1 MPAGFKYYQPDPA
14 NTDALSTIPPFK
26 MAASCSTQGAGSQM
40 RQHGAGYLPIENYG
54 LIGNMRTC
62 ALVGMD
68 GSVDYMCWPEFDS
81 PSVFCR
87 LLDKDKGGYF
97 SIHPA
102 SHLNCTTKQQYLPSS
117 NILQTRYIHE
127 DGVADLVDF
136 FPRPKSSKVIFKGPK
151 QSAYRE
157 MTSVQEELKKW
168 LVRRVECIRGHLEL
182 DVELFPAFE
191 YATEPHETTIV
202 QETNVA
208 HGSTSKTVTFHS
220 KNVKLQLDVT
230 IDRGEDNDDKYPVV
244 KFKKVMK
251 EGMLGEGVVASIHVH
266 PGQAVSFVLRNDLP
280 NHVTE
285 VISPAVLDTQQH
297 DTQSYW
303 YNWISQSKY
312 KGRWRE
318 VVSRSLMILKL
329 MTYEPTGAIIAAPTF
344 SIPEDIGGVRN
355 WDYRFCWVR
364 DASFTIYIL
373 LRLGFTEEAD
383 AYMDFINE
391 RFLQS
396 RVSDGGLPIMFTI
409 RGETDIPERELS
421 HLDGYKGSK
430 PVRVGNGAAFHQ
442 QFDIYGELMDAIYLY
457 NKYGKPIHYDAWV
470 TVRQLLDYVLTI
482 LDQPDMSIWEVRN
495 NKQNFTYSKIMLW
508 VAFDRGLRLAEKRN
522 FPCPN
527 RWKWLEAK
535 DKLYEEIMERGYNKE
550 MKCFVQSYENN
561 TMLDSSIL
569 IAPLVFFIA
578 PNDPRFLNTLDRI
591 MLPPEKGGL
600 TSTGLVYRYD
610 TELSEDGVGGREGA
624 FSMCTFWLVEAMTR
638 ASVYEPK
645 YLVRA
650 INLFENMLSFSNHLM
665 MFSEEISRSGEQ
677 LGNTPQAF
685 SHLALISAAFNLD
698 RVSEFKR

>member
-1 MPAGFKYYQPDPA
+1 
-14 NTDALSTIPPFK
+14 
-26 MAASCSTQGAGSQM
+26 MATHSPSSNGQM
-40 RQHGAGYLPIENYG
+40 RKLAGGYLPIENYG

-97 SIHPA
+97 TIHPA
-102 SHLNCTTKQQYLPSS
+102 GDLSCTTKQQYLPSS

-127 DGVADLVDF
+127 NGVVDLVDF
-136 FPRPKSSKVIFKGPK
+136 FPRPKNAKVIFKGNK
-151 QSAYRE
+151 QSVYRE

-168 LVRRVECIRGHLEL
+168 LVRRVECIRGEFEL
-182 DVELFPAFE
+182 DVEIFPAFE
-191 YATEPHETTIV
+191 YATEPHETTILLEENHPHAA
-202 QETNVA
+202 Q
-208 HGSTSKTVTFHS
+208 SKTVTFHS
-220 KNVKLQLDVT
+220 KTVKLQLDVN
-230 IDRGEDNDDKYPVV
+230 IDKGEEDSGACPQVR
-244 KFKKVMK
+244 FKKVMK
-251 EGMLGEGVVASIHVH
+251 PGMLGEGVVASIKVSE
-266 PGQAVSFVLRNDLP
+266 GQAISFILRNDLP

-285 VISPAVLDTQQH
+285 NITTAVLDTQQH

-303 YNWISQSKY
+303 FNWISKSKY

-318 VVSRSLMILKL
+318 VVARSLMILKL

-355 WDYRFCWVR
+355 WDYRFSWVR
-364 DASFTIYIL
+364 DSSFTIYIL

-383 AYMDFINE
+383 SYMDFISE
-391 RFLQS
+391 RLLKS
-396 RVSDGGLPIMFTI
+396 RMADGGLPIMFTI
-409 RGETDIPERELS
+409 RGETEIPERELS
-421 HLDGYKGSK
+421 HLDGYRGSR
-430 PVRVGNGAAFHQ
+430 PVRIGNGAAYHQ

-457 NKYGKPIHYDAWV
+457 NKYGKPIHWDLWV
-470 TVRQLLDYVLTI
+470 SVRKMLDYVLTI
-482 LDQPDMSIWEVRN
+482 MKEPDMSIWEVRN
-495 NKQNFTYSKIMLW
+495 NKQNFVYSKIMLW

-527 RWKWLEAK
+527 RAKWLEAR
-535 DKLYEEIMERGYNKE
+535 DFLYEEIMEKGYNKE

-578 PNDPRFLNTLDRI
+578 PNDPRFLNTMDRI
-591 MLPPEKGGL
+591 MLPPDKGGL

-638 ASVYEPK
+638 ASMYEPK

-650 INLFENMLSFSNHLM
+650 VNLFENMLGFSNHLQ

-698 RVSEFKR
+698 RVSEFRR

>member
-1 MPAGFKYYQPDPA
+1 MTA
-14 NTDALSTIPPFK
+14 
-26 MAASCSTQGAGSQM
+26 CSTQSTDSQM
-40 RQHGAGYLPIENYG
+40 RKHAGGYLPIENYG

-68 GSVDYMCWPEFDS
+68 GSIDFMCWPEFDS

-102 SHLNCTTKQQYLPSS
+102 AHLNCTTKQQYLPSS

-127 DGVADLVDF
+127 DGVVDVVDF
-136 FPRPKSSKVIFKGPK
+136 FPRPKNAKVVFKGPK
-151 QSAYRE
+151 QSAFRE
-157 MTSVQEELKKW
+157 MTSVQEELKQW
-168 LVRRVECIRGHLEL
+168 LVRRVECIRGCMQM
-182 DVELFPAFE
+182 DVEIFPAFG
-191 YATEPHETTIV
+191 YATEPHTTTIL
-202 QETNVA
+202 QEEGIP
-208 HGSTSKTVTFHS
+208 HSPKSKTVTFHS
-220 KNVKLQLDVT
+220 KTTKLQLDVS
-230 IDRGEDNDDKYPVV
+230 IDRGEDDHDICPTVRFKTV
-244 KFKKVMK
+244 KQP
-251 EGMLGEGVVASIHVH
+251 GMLGEGVVANISICE
-266 PGQAVSFVLRNDLP
+266 GQAVSFVIRNDVP

-285 VISPAVLDTQQH
+285 NITSTVLDTQQH
-297 DTQSYW
+297 DTQTYW
-303 YNWISQSKY
+303 YNWISRSKY

-355 WDYRFCWVR
+355 WDYRFSWVR

-383 AYMDFINE
+383 AYMNFISE
-391 RFLQS
+391 RFQRS
-396 RVSDGGLPIMFTI
+396 RVADGGLPIMFTI
-409 RGETDIPERELS
+409 RGETDIPERELT
-421 HLDGYKGSK
+421 HLDGYRGSK
-430 PVRVGNGAAFHQ
+430 PVRIGNGAAFHQ

-457 NKYGKPIHYDAWV
+457 NKYGKPIHWDLWCS
-470 TVRQLLDYVLTI
+470 VREMLDYVLTI
-482 LDQPDMSIWEVRN
+482 MHQPDMSIWEVRN

-508 VAFDRGLRLAEKRN
+508 VAFDRGLRLADKRN

-527 RWKWLEAK
+527 RVKWLEAR
-535 DKLYEEIMERGYNKE
+535 DGLYEEIMEKAYNKE
-550 MKCFVQSYENN
+550 MKCFIQSYESN

-578 PNDPRFLNTLDRI
+578 PNDPRFVNTMDRI

-600 TSTGLVYRYD
+600 TSTGLVYRYN
-610 TELSEDGVGGREGA
+610 TEVSEDGVGGREGA

-698 RVSEFKR
+698 RASEYK